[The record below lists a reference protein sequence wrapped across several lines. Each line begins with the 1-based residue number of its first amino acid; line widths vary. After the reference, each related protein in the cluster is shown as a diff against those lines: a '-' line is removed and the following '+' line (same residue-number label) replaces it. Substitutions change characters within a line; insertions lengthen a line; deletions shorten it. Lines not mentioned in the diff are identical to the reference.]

1 MKNTNVRMTRR
12 HFLGGALASTALLG
26 LSGCRFQSGQG
37 AATDTIS
44 VGVIMPLSGGS
55 AQSGINSRDG
65 IQMIVDG
72 INNSGG
78 IESLNGANIELSIA
92 DSTAEPSTAATTA
105 QRFISQNSVVGVLGA
120 FSSSLTVAVSDV
132 TERQGIPLLTN
143 SYTDELTERG
153 YEYVFRI
160 PPKAT
165 VIGRATFD
173 YALEIGEA
181 AGGQAVER
189 VAIMYEDTAYG
200 TSQAEGLRDSAEDAG
215 ITVVMDE
222 AFPFGITDVSPL
234 VSSLRGSDAQL
245 VFPVAGAADDAIK
258 IVGGIQRQG
267 LETLVVGG
275 SGGYVIPDFVDG
287 LGELAEGVLSINT
300 SNWDL
305 APDVTQ
311 EFQDQFGYF
320 MVHEAIEY
328 AAGMLVLAEALE
340 TSGSTET
347 ADIREAIIANAVSGN
362 IADAMPGGRIEFDD
376 TGQNTV
382 AFPIMNQ
389 WQDGELVTVY
399 PENVATSRPYWPG
412 VG

>member
-1 MKNTNVRMTRR
+1 
-12 HFLGGALASTALLG
+12 
-26 LSGCRFQSGQG
+26 
-37 AATDTIS
+37 
-44 VGVIMPLSGGS
+44 
-55 AQSGINSRDG
+55 
-65 IQMIVDG
+65 
-72 INNSGG
+72 
-78 IESLNGANIELSIA
+78 
-92 DSTAEPSTAATTA
+92 
-105 QRFISQNSVVGVLGA
+105 
-120 FSSSLTVAVSDV
+120 
-132 TERQGIPLLTN
+132 
-143 SYTDELTERG
+143 
-153 YEYVFRI
+153 
-160 PPKAT
+160 
-165 VIGRATFD
+165 
-173 YALEIGEA
+173 
-181 AGGQAVER
+181 
-189 VAIMYEDTAYG
+189 
-200 TSQAEGLRDSAEDAG
+200 
-215 ITVVMDE
+215 
-222 AFPFGITDVSPL
+222 
-234 VSSLRGSDAQL
+234 
-245 VFPVAGAADDAIK
+245 
-258 IVGGIQRQG
+258 
-267 LETLVVGG
+267 
-275 SGGYVIPDFVDG
+275 

-311 EFQDQFGYF
+311 EFEDQFGYF